1 MFNFT
6 LVVPSTMILFTLLTF
21 FFVRRR
27 LPIRLNHTF
36 LEVLALQLWVLF
48 FVVVSSWADEYYT
61 LFTAAQLYVLNG
73 AFFVL
78 FIARSYWF
86 YRFTLDVVDIRR
98 NTLKTWLAA
107 IPFIASELICLS
119 SPITGAV
126 FSIGDTGYIRG
137 PLYNVLYA
145 CFAFYLA
152 LSMGLLLIR
161 ARQLRRSV
169 LVGGVAY
176 NLVLVA
182 GNVVRF
188 LFPTYLVMD
197 TFCTVAIVIIYLSFL
212 NPDLYLS
219 DRGMAFNMRGFRLAL
234 QEISQRPKYAVL
246 GFVLQNYNDERSIL
260 GGEQMDQC
268 IVLINQFLSKTF
280 PHYLP
285 FYLRGGR
292 FALICPDAEA
302 CEKARLAV
310 TERFHRPWDA
320 GGTTLYLNIA
330 CANVD
335 SRANLGSADR
345 IINNLVLALGSVRQ
359 SGETMNIQE
368 IDQQV
373 DITRSLEQAVEHNR
387 VEVFLQPVMRS
398 DTREIVGAEA
408 LARIRDAKGQ
418 LIAPSLFIP
427 IAERNGYINQLGEQ
441 VFDKTCAFTV
451 EQDLN
456 ALGLKWINVNLS
468 PIQCMQRDLPERFD
482 RIMRRRNAS
491 PETLHLEITEESM
504 GDYTSLSHQIQALR
518 AQGFQFVL
526 DDFGSGYSNL
536 TRVKRFPFIN
546 IKLDME
552 VVWDYFHDQDSL
564 LPTLVQGFHR
574 LGYSITAEGIENNEM
589 AEALTGIGCD
599 YLQGYLFSKPLPID
613 EFVKKY
619 LKDT

>member
-27 LPIRLNHTF
+27 LPIRLNRTF
-36 LEVLALQLWVLF
+36 LGVLALQLWVLF

-86 YRFTLDVVDIRR
+86 YRFTLDVLGIHR
-98 NTLKTWLAA
+98 NTRRTWLAVM
-107 IPFIASELICLS
+107 PFIISELICLS

-126 FSIGDTGYIRG
+126 FSIGDAGYIRG
-137 PLYNVLYA
+137 PLYNVLYV
-145 CFAFYLA
+145 CFAFYLT
-152 LSMGLLLIR
+152 LSIRLLLIR
-161 ARQLRRSV
+161 VRRLRRNV
-169 LVGGVAY
+169 FVGGMAY

-219 DRGMAFNMRGFRLAL
+219 DRGLAFNMRGFRLAL

-260 GGEQMDQC
+260 GGDQMDQC

-280 PHYLP
+280 PRYLP

-302 CEKARLAV
+302 GEKAHLAV
-310 TERFHRPWDA
+310 TERFHQPWDA
-320 GGTTLYLNIA
+320 GGTMLYLNIA

-345 IINNLVLALGSVRQ
+345 IINNLMLALGSVRQ

-373 DITRSLEQAVEHNR
+373 DITRSLEQAVEH
-387 VEVFLQPVMRS
+387 
-398 DTREIVGAEA
+398 
-408 LARIRDAKGQ
+408 
-418 LIAPSLFIP
+418 
-427 IAERNGYINQLGEQ
+427 
-441 VFDKTCAFTV
+441 
-451 EQDLN
+451 
-456 ALGLKWINVNLS
+456 
-468 PIQCMQRDLPERFD
+468 
-482 RIMRRRNAS
+482 
-491 PETLHLEITEESM
+491 
-504 GDYTSLSHQIQALR
+504 
-518 AQGFQFVL
+518 
-526 DDFGSGYSNL
+526 
-536 TRVKRFPFIN
+536 
-546 IKLDME
+546 
-552 VVWDYFHDQDSL
+552 
-564 LPTLVQGFHR
+564 
-574 LGYSITAEGIENNEM
+574 
-589 AEALTGIGCD
+589 
-599 YLQGYLFSKPLPID
+599 
-613 EFVKKY
+613 
-619 LKDT
+619 